1 MSKEELGFVKRE
13 NILTCYIPKIISYEC
28 TRKIM
33 EQMERNICQ
42 IRVGNEQGTE
52 FFCKIPFPDKHN
64 MLPVFI
70 TNNHVINE
78 DFLYSENAKIIIY
91 IKNEKNVKEINLNN
105 RMNYSNK
112 YQDITIFEIKDNDNI
127 QNYLELDDI
136 IIDGILNEENNNKE
150 YVDGTIYI
158 LHYPEGVLSVSY
170 GILDNISMEQKYIFR
185 HKCST

>member
-1 MSKEELGFVKRE
+1 
-13 NILTCYIPKIISYEC
+13 
-28 TRKIM
+28 
-33 EQMERNICQ
+33 
-42 IRVGNEQGTE
+42 
-52 FFCKIPFPDKHN
+52 
-64 MLPVFI
+64 
-70 TNNHVINE
+70 
-78 DFLYSENAKIIIY
+78 
-91 IKNEKNVKEINLNN
+91 
-105 RMNYSNK
+105 MNYSNK